1 LGDARAILRVPAER
15 PSETPRTTLAAVGAW
30 YPIGIAAGVGVA
42 IGLLLAGISAPRRP
56 VGLAAALAVSAGA
69 ALAVGYVLEEW
80 GALSGVVGALVGAL
94 VGSQLVGGSLGR
106 GGTRGGTAIL
116 VAGAA
121 AILAALALVPVV
133 GYLEAALL
141 PVLGARLRRRAG
153 GTYAGLRIL
162 ARD

>member
-1 LGDARAILRVPAER
+1 
-15 PSETPRTTLAAVGAW
+15 VGAW
-30 YPIGIAAGVGVA
+30 YPIGIASGIGVA
-42 IGLLLAGISAPRRP
+42 IGLLLAGIAAPRRP
-56 VGLAAALAVSAGA
+56 AGLAVVLAVSAGA

-80 GALSGVVGALVGAL
+80 GALTGVIGSAVGVL
-94 VGSQLVGGSLGR
+94 VGSQVVGGALGR

-133 GYLEAALL
+133 GYLEGALL
-141 PVLGARLRRRAG
+141 PVLGARLRRRSG
-153 GTYAGLRIL
+153 STYAGLRIL

>member
-1 LGDARAILRVPAER
+1 M
-15 PSETPRTTLAAVGAW
+15 GAW
-30 YPIGIAAGVGVA
+30 YPIGIATGVGVA
-42 IGLLLAGISAPRRP
+42 IGLLFAGIAAPRRTLGL
-56 VGLAAALAVSAGA
+56 VAVLAASAGA

-80 GALSGVVGALVGAL
+80 GALTGVVGSVIGAL

-121 AILAALALVPVV
+121 AILAALALAPVV